1 MDRRHSHHLIEIRYQ
16 QWFMQSDR
24 YIFKWG
30 KRMLT
35 AKETSLSS
43 SVTTCYPSA
52 PLFPGPVPSW
62 ILLLCWGP
70 SLSQVCQPLSSITPP
85 PSKGMARPAFQNLLF
100 LAEVCT
106 HLLLHAAL
114 ALLSWISD
122 CPSTLRD
129 QCGFSLKNLKGGKG
143 FPLRNSKQHIP
154 SSPAAAHLILKYA
167 RSGPKAKQLPH
178 LRMDV
183 SGRGKCPHHP
193 QNTPKQ
199 DQDRAIWQSAT
210 GRAP

>member
-43 SVTTCYPSA
+43 SVTTCHPSA

-85 PSKGMARPAFQNLLF
+85 PIQRHGPSCIPELAVSSRSMHTLAPTCYVSPALMDLWLPKHTKGSVWLF
-100 LAEVCT
+100 PQKSERRKR
-106 HLLLHAAL
+106 
-114 ALLSWISD
+114 I
-122 CPSTLRD
+122 
-129 QCGFSLKNLKGGKG
+129 
-143 FPLRNSKQHIP
+143 
-154 SSPAAAHLILKYA
+154 SSP
-167 RSGPKAKQLPH
+167 
-178 LRMDV
+178 
-183 SGRGKCPHHP
+183 
-193 QNTPKQ
+193 
-199 DQDRAIWQSAT
+199 
-210 GRAP
+210 